1 MYDFLRDEI
10 ERLHAEI
17 TITERKLSA
26 AAEEASKQHDGFFR
40 GLQPTDQQLKPIFQ
54 ALTRVEVAAQ
64 QLGAG
69 KASPPV

>member
-40 GLQPTDQQLKPIFQ
+40 GLQPTDH
-54 ALTRVEVAAQ
+54 
-64 QLGAG
+64 
-69 KASPPV
+69 S